1 MDRIQYPCVMW
12 LKGHYFNGH
21 LEDLR
26 EKMLAIIKW
35 MNSLLLIIIYFLL
48 LGFAARFDE
57 LARILMLLRVLKFL
71 SSKNQRMQGFF
82 YRVNYSIRIKP
93 CYDCHRRFVLLLL
106 LLIAYFPPSELEL
119 KYWEMPRSYASKVLR
134 SET

>member
-106 LLIAYFPPSELEL
+106 LLIAYFPPSELEV